1 MNNPVSAAS
10 VAGPNFAF
18 EPFLADFQP
27 ARRDGESE
35 NLDFGEVMTATLG
48 VAEALFAYAP
58 ISFGG
63 ESFPKP
69 VSQENGEFESDVS
82 SFGEIESVQTSPS
95 RDFVL
100 PPLFGETPRALTMAR
115 PFIESADAPPAI
127 ESSPNLEIFSPSD
140 GEAISLIPETTDAS
154 AVAGE
159 LLPLTENA
167 PAQNFERLPPSSASE
182 PVINELPS
190 DPVEPKETLPGATPG
205 KTPVGDATAA
215 PRRFPAESPSG
226 EQPPIPFKDAREIV
240 AKPPN
245 KPQVPTS
252 VNDTGGEDMP
262 IRTGW
267 PEFPMRA
274 PEDAKPTESLVVG
287 EPGTDVADQT
297 KTNVRPEAGT
307 GEDGDLPIRTGWPEF
322 PMRAPEDAKPT
333 ESPVVGEPATDVADQ
348 TKTNVRPEAGTG
360 EDGDLPI
367 RTGWPEFPMRAPE
380 DAKPTESPVVGDS
393 APPADAA
400 APMQPERLAV
410 TEELLRERKKA
421 GERGATPT
429 FGPERRP
436 PVLLRPIR
444 TLIETPAPENAP
456 IPPTLAGETGATEP
470 QVSGDG
476 AFGRIADAQTTSV
489 AVSPVPKR
497 LAESGS
503 TQIPTFSPNAP
514 RAGDGAESE
523 SPSNVSGRAKPEETT
538 EAARIKNPPDAPP
551 APPVAPEAPT
561 PARDA
566 AERIFPLVRA
576 AIVAAAD
583 QVKETSQKVGGTREE
598 PAAFDVELGDA
609 VGTSAA
615 ADAPRAAN
623 DPAPRQPASVVG
635 ALPPSLWPNV
645 KPDAPLRSFRFSI
658 NPEDLGE
665 IDVSLT
671 KDRHGNV
678 NAELVATTSETY
690 VELQRDVGRDLQ
702 AILENAGV
710 ERVEVRLGGD
720 ADAKQGSNERQTE
733 RRSPESR
740 TPGADVER
748 TNRAPEPAVA
758 VGVVRRLLSLRI

>member
-10 VAGPNFAF
+10 VAGPNFGF

-63 ESFPKP
+63 ESFLKP
-69 VSQENGEFESDVS
+69 ISQENGEFESDVS

-190 DPVEPKETLPGATPG
+190 DPVEPKETLPGVTPG
-205 KTPVGDATAA
+205 KTPVGEATAA

-274 PEDAKPTESLVVG
+274 PEDAKPTES
-287 EPGTDVADQT
+287 
-297 KTNVRPEAGT
+297 
-307 GEDGDLPIRTGWPEF
+307 
-322 PMRAPEDAKPT
+322 
-333 ESPVVGEPATDVADQ
+333 PVVGEPATDVADQ
-348 TKTNVRPEAGTG
+348 TKTYIRPEARAG

-393 APPADAA
+393 APPADEA

-421 GERGATPT
+421 GERGVTPT

-615 ADAPRAAN
+615 ADAPRVAN

-645 KPDAPLRSFRFSI
+645 KSDAPLRSFRFSI